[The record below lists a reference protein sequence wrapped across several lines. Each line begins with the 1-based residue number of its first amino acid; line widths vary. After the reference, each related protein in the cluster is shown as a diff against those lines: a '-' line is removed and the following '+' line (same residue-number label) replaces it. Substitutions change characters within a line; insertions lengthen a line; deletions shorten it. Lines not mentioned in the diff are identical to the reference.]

1 MSQTTKRP
9 LARYGLFL
17 TASQIIQISIAFG
30 ANLVLVRFL
39 LPAEFGKFAIAFA
52 AISLLFS
59 IFSCRVYALVIRT
72 PNDLYDDETKD
83 RYYNVML
90 LETVFSTATALIWF
104 SMAGSVTQWDL
115 VLIFAL
121 AARHWLQGNRA
132 FFERSMPYRKL
143 ALVETL
149 APIFAHCVSVI
160 LILNGFGIATLY
172 IREVVLTLVE
182 LVALGMVG
190 GITIRRIQW
199 IGIDK
204 LRGVLLEARGVWID
218 GIAETGYQRLI
229 LLATGFFG
237 GTSAA
242 GYFFQANRL
251 AMIPH
256 QLLSPVLSRLA
267 ANWISRAE
275 DQPLQIARR
284 KGFVRL
290 AFVPLMLVGIA
301 AILWAD
307 PIVPWIFGE
316 NWSRSADL
324 LAALSGVIVFL
335 TLFEVLRSYCMVTRR
350 MRILLIGRI
359 MQYAGVALAIVAIA
373 AEWFPADIAL
383 AFGQSI
389 GFFAS
394 FLAVAL
400 ILWCVEAKADRRNAD
415 NGDRA

>member
-1 MSQTTKRP
+1 MSQTPKRP

-17 TASQIIQISIAFG
+17 TASQIIQIAIAFG

-72 PNDLYDDETKD
+72 PDDRYDNDTKD

-90 LETVFSTATALIWF
+90 LETVFSTTTALIWF
-104 SMAGSVTQWDL
+104 SIAGNVTQWDL
-115 VLIFAL
+115 ALIFAL
-121 AARHWLQGNRA
+121 ATRHWLQGNRA

-143 ALVETL
+143 SLVETV
-149 APIFAHCVSVI
+149 APILAHSVSVI

-172 IREVVLTLVE
+172 IREIVLTLVE
-182 LVALGMVG
+182 MVALGMVG
-190 GITIRRIQW
+190 GITIRKIRW
-199 IGIDK
+199 IGMES
-204 LRGVLLEARGVWID
+204 LRNVLLEARGVWID

-237 GTSAA
+237 GISAA
-242 GYFFQANRL
+242 GYFFQASRL
-251 AMIPH
+251 AVIPH
-256 QLLSPVLSRLA
+256 QLLSPVLSRLS

-275 DQPLQIARR
+275 NQPLKISRR
-284 KGFVRL
+284 NGFIRL
-290 AFVPLMLVGIA
+290 SFIPLILLGIA

-307 PIVPWIFGE
+307 PVVPWIFGD

-324 LAALSGVIVFL
+324 LVALSGVIVFL
-335 TLFEVLRSYCMVTRR
+335 TLFEVLKSYCMVTRR
-350 MRILLIGRI
+350 MRILFVGRVI
-359 MQYAGVALAIVAIA
+359 QYAGIALAIIAIT
-373 AEWFPADIAL
+373 AEWLPADIAL
-383 AFGQSI
+383 ALGQSA

-394 FLAVAL
+394 FVAVGL
-400 ILWCVEAKADRRNAD
+400 ILWRVERKADRLNAQKK
-415 NGDRA
+415 DRA

>member
-17 TASQIIQISIAFG
+17 TASQIIQIGIAFG

-39 LPAEFGKFAIAFA
+39 IPAEFGTFAIAFA

-72 PNDLYDDETKD
+72 PNDRYDDNTKD

-90 LETVFSTATALIWF
+90 LETFFSTATALIWF
-104 SMAGSVTQWDL
+104 SIVDNVTHWDL
-115 VLIFAL
+115 ALIFAL
-121 AARHWLQGNRA
+121 AVRHWIQGNRA
-132 FFERSMPYRKL
+132 FFERGMPYQKL
-143 ALVETL
+143 SLVETV
-149 APIFAHCVSVI
+149 APIFAHTVSVV

-172 IREVVLTLVE
+172 IREIILTLVE

-190 GITIRRIQW
+190 GITIRRVRW
-199 IGIDK
+199 IGIGP
-204 LRGVLLEARGVWID
+204 LRSVLLEARGVWID
-218 GIAETGYQRLI
+218 GILETGYQRLI

-242 GYFFQANRL
+242 GYFFQASRL

-275 DQPLQIARR
+275 SQSLQISRR
-284 KGFVRL
+284 KGFIRL
-290 AFVPLMLVGIA
+290 AFFPLVLLGIA

-307 PIVPWIFGE
+307 PIVPWIFGD

-324 LAALSGVIVFL
+324 LVALSGVIVFL
-335 TLFEVLRSYCMVTRR
+335 SLFEVLKSYCIVTRR

-359 MQYAGVALAIVAIA
+359 MQ
-373 AEWFPADIAL
+373 
-383 AFGQSI
+383 
-389 GFFAS
+389 
-394 FLAVAL
+394 
-400 ILWCVEAKADRRNAD
+400 
-415 NGDRA
+415 

>member
-1 MSQTTKRP
+1 MSQTPKRP
-9 LARYGLFL
+9 LTRYGLFL
-17 TASQIIQISIAFG
+17 TASQIIQIGIAFG

-72 PNDLYDDETKD
+72 PNDRYDDETKD

-104 SMAGSVTQWDL
+104 SMAGNVTQWDL
-115 VLIFAL
+115 ALIFAL

-143 ALVETL
+143 ALVETV
-149 APIFAHCVSVI
+149 APILAHCVSVI

-172 IREVVLTLVE
+172 IREIVLTLVE
-182 LVALGMVG
+182 LMALGMVG
-190 GITIRRIQW
+190 GITIRRVQW
-199 IGIDK
+199 IGTAK

-242 GYFFQANRL
+242 GYFFQASRL
-251 AMIPH
+251 AIIPH

-275 DQPLQIARR
+275 NQPLQISRR

-290 AFVPLMLVGIA
+290 AFIPLMLVGIA

-307 PIVPWIFGE
+307 PVVPWIFGE

-350 MRILLIGRI
+350 MRILLIGRV

-383 AFGQSI
+383 ALGQSI
-389 GFFAS
+389 GFVTS
-394 FLAVAL
+394 FLTVAL
-400 ILWCVEAKADRRNAD
+400 ILWLVERNADRRNAGR
-415 NGDRA
+415 GDYA